1 MSKAWV
7 ILAGLYG
14 FVSVGFGAFAAHALA
29 EIASPRALDAV
40 HTGASYGLVHAAV
53 LLGLGLWAH
62 EGRLFTLAGWA
73 FAIGVVLFSGS
84 LFIFGVTE
92 FTAHLWLTP
101 AGGVLLLSGWAL
113 VVAAGLAALTSKD

>member
-14 FVSVGFGAFAAHALA
+14 FVSVAFGAFAAHALA
-29 EIASPRALDAV
+29 EIASARALDAV

-53 LLGLGLWAH
+53 LLSLGLWAH
-62 EGRLFTLAGWA
+62 EGRLFKCARWA
-73 FAIGVVLFSGS
+73 FAIGIALFSGS

-92 FTAHLWLTP
+92 ITAHLWLTP
-101 AGGVLLLSGWAL
+101 IGGVLLLTGWAL
-113 VVAAGLAALTSKD
+113 VVAAGLAATETKD